1 MYYHSSGSQ
10 LLQLVQFLSIAF
22 SVEIIIQK
30 ENGLSQ
36 KLIKLM
42 KRKVYF
48 VMFKIAP
55 EVVRVNLH
63 PNVAYGFL
71 GFSFEIRLK
80 W

>member
-48 VMFKIAP
+48 VMFKIAL
-55 EVVRVNLH
+55 ELVRVNLH

-80 W
+80 